1 MKKIIGY
8 MIMLI
13 VAICIMVNIWWLSA
27 ALDMLFVM
35 SCAILSGLAWE
46 EWQDL
51 KARRANARRNIEL
64 SRR

>member
-8 MIMLI
+8 IVMIVFAI
-13 VAICIMVNIWWLSA
+13 VLATQMWNIHAVVNMFFMVS
-27 ALDMLFVM
+27 M
-35 SCAILSGLAWE
+35 AILSGLAWE
-46 EWQDL
+46 EWQDI